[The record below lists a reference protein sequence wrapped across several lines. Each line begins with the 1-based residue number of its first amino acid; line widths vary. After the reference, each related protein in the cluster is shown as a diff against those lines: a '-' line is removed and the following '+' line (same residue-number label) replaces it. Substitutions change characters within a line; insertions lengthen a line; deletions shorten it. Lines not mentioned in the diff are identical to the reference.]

1 MPKTFRILILGSG
14 FSKPAGLP
22 LGSELFG
29 EVRKLIRHDHSSNSV
44 ESDIKRYKEYVA
56 ATEGRKITD
65 DSLDYEK
72 FLGFLDTEHF
82 LGFDGGDRLSDEGNA
97 SQLRV
102 RRAIAEIL
110 YRRTPKTPPALYR
123 SFVRKLNPSD
133 WVLTFNYDTLLESAL
148 DVEEIPYRRYPH
160 RSSKNCWGH
169 NEVDESK
176 EEVVVLKL
184 HGSIDWYDRTVYERK
199 MEARRRCSIKYE
211 DKDLVFGENRVVE
224 PVQITDGPRSKD
236 DYLAKIYRVPN
247 LEPLL
252 DSDVWKRRFWECC
265 PLILSPS
272 ESKLFYSWPL
282 RDLWNG
288 IGEMGG
294 LNLSICVVGYSL
306 PTYDEYARQA
316 FYRMFLN
323 YKDQPNLEFQ
333 GRKKT
338 PIRILDYNPTDKSG
352 ADIRG
357 RYRFTDWS
365 RTELNLEGL
374 NESTIEWL
382 FNEDEE
388 LKSPA

>member
-29 EVRKLIRHDHSSNSV
+29 EVCKLIRHDHNSNSV

-56 ATEGRKITD
+56 ATEGKTISG

-97 SQLRV
+97 SQLMV

-110 YRRTPKTPPALYR
+110 YRRTPPPALYR
-123 SFVRKLNPSD
+123 AFVRKLNPSD

-148 DVEEIPYRRYPH
+148 EAEEKPYRRYPH
-160 RSSKNCWGH
+160 RFSKICWGH
-169 NEVDESK
+169 NVVDESK
-176 EEVVVLKL
+176 KEVVVLKL
-184 HGSIDWYDRTVYERK
+184 HGSIDWYDRTVYERN
-199 MEARRRCSIKYE
+199 MEAMKMCHVPYE
-211 DKDLVFGENRVVE
+211 VKDPVFGKNRVVK
-224 PVQITDGPRSKD
+224 PVQITAGPRSKD

-252 DSDVWKRRFWECC
+252 DSDIWKSFLWEGG
-265 PLILSPS
+265 PLILPPS

-282 RDLWNG
+282 RDLWHG
-288 IGEMGG
+288 IGKMGG
-294 LNLSICVVGYSL
+294 FNLSICVVGYSL

-323 YKDQPNLEFQ
+323 YKDQPDLESQ
-333 GRKKT
+333 GKKKT

-352 ADIRG
+352 EDIRG
-357 RYRFTDWS
+357 RYRFADWS
-365 RTELNLEGL
+365 RTELNLDGL
-374 NESTIEWL
+374 NESTIDWL
-382 FNEDEE
+382 FNEES
-388 LKSPA
+388 KPPT

>member
-1 MPKTFRILILGSG
+1 MPKTFRIIILGAG

-29 EVRKLIRHDHSSNSV
+29 EVRKLIRHNYGSNSV

-56 ATEGRKITD
+56 ATEGRKISD

-82 LGFDGGDRLSDEGNA
+82 LRFDGGDRLSDEGNA
-97 SQLRV
+97 SQLMV
-102 RRAIAEIL
+102 RRAIAEVL
-110 YRRTPKTPPALYR
+110 HRRTPKTPPALYR
-123 SFVRKLNPSD
+123 AFVRKLNPSD

-148 DVEEIPYRRYPH
+148 DAEEKPYRRYPH
-160 RSSKNCWGH
+160 RFSKIYWGH

-184 HGSIDWYDRTVYERK
+184 HGSIDWYDRTVYEGN
-199 MEARRRCSIKYE
+199 MEAMKMCPVPYE
-211 DKDLVFGENRVVE
+211 VKDPVFGKNRVVK

-252 DSDVWKRRFWECC
+252 DSDIWKSFLWEGG
-265 PLILSPS
+265 PLILPPS
-272 ESKLFYSWPL
+272 ESKLFYLQAL
-282 RDLWNG
+282 RDLW
-288 IGEMGG
+288 GEIKKMGRF
-294 LNLSICVVGYSL
+294 NLSICVVGYSL
-306 PTYDEYARQA
+306 PTYDEYVRQA
-316 FYRMFLN
+316 FYSMFLN

-338 PIRILDYNPTDKSG
+338 PIRILDYNPTDTSG
-352 ADIRG
+352 ANIRS
-357 RYRFTDWS
+357 RYRFADWS
-365 RTELNLEGL
+365 RTELNLDGL
-374 NESTIEWL
+374 NESTIDWL
-382 FNEDEE
+382 FNEES
-388 LKSPA
+388 KPPT

>member
-29 EVRKLIRHDHSSNSV
+29 EVRELIRHKYGSNSV

-56 ATEGRKITD
+56 ATEGKEIRD

-102 RRAIAEIL
+102 RRAIAEII
-110 YRRTPKTPPALYR
+110 YRRTPKTPPPLYR
-123 SFVRKLNPSD
+123 AFTRKLNPSD
-133 WVLTFNYDTLLESAL
+133 WILTFNYDTLLESAL
-148 DVEEIPYRRYPH
+148 DAEEIPFRRYPH
-160 RSSKNCWGH
+160 RFSKICWGH

-199 MEARRRCSIKYE
+199 MEDRRTCSIKYE

-252 DSDVWKRRFWECC
+252 DSDMWKRRFWECC
-265 PLILSPS
+265 PLILPPS

-282 RDLWNG
+282 RDLWYG
-288 IGEMGG
+288 INRMGEF
-294 LNLSICVVGYSL
+294 NLSICVVGYSL

-316 FYRMFLN
+316 FYSMFSN
-323 YKDQPNLEFQ
+323 YTAYEPNLEFR
-333 GRKKT
+333 GKRKT
-338 PIRILDYNPTDKSG
+338 PIRILDYNTKDKSG
-352 ADIRG
+352 ADIRS
-357 RYRFTDWS
+357 RYRFADWS
-365 RTELNLEGL
+365 RTELNLDGL

-382 FNEDEE
+382 F
-388 LKSPA
+388 

>member
-29 EVRKLIRHDHSSNSV
+29 EVRKLIRHNHGSNSV

-102 RRAIAEIL
+102 RRAIAEVL
-110 YRRTPKTPPALYR
+110 HRRTPKTPPALYR
-123 SFVRKLNPSD
+123 AFARKLNPSD

-148 DVEEIPYRRYPH
+148 DAEGIPYRLYPH
-160 RSSKNCWGH
+160 RFSKICWGR

-184 HGSIDWYDRTVYERK
+184 HGSIDWYDRTVYKRK
-199 MEARRRCSIKYE
+199 MEVMETCPIRYE
-211 DKDLVFGENRVVE
+211 DKDLVFGKNRVVE

-252 DSDVWKRRFWECC
+252 DSDMWKRRFWECC
-265 PLILSPS
+265 PLILPPS
-272 ESKLFYSWPL
+272 ESKLFYSRPL

-288 IGEMGG
+288 IGKMVGF
-294 LNLSICVVGYSL
+294 NLSICVVGYSL
-306 PTYDEYARQA
+306 PTYDEYVRQA

-333 GRKKT
+333 GRKRLQYESST
-338 PIRILDYNPTDKSG
+338 TILRTSQERIFEVAIASLTG
-352 ADIRG
+352 AKQ
-357 RYRFTDWS
+357 
-365 RTELNLEGL
+365 N
-374 NESTIEWL
+374 
-382 FNEDEE
+382 
-388 LKSPA
+388 

>member
-1 MPKTFRILILGSG
+1 MPKTFRILILGAG

-29 EVRKLIRHDHSSNSV
+29 EVRELIRHNHGSNSV
-44 ESDIKRYKEYVA
+44 ESDIERYKEYVA
-56 ATEGRKITD
+56 ATEGKTITD

-82 LGFDGGDRLSDEGNA
+82 LLFDGGDRLSDEGNA
-97 SQLRV
+97 SQLKV
-102 RRAIAEIL
+102 RRAIAEVL
-110 YRRTPKTPPALYR
+110 HRRTPKTPPALYR
-123 SFVRKLNPSD
+123 AFARKLNPSD

-148 DVEEIPYRRYPH
+148 EAEGIPYRLYPD
-160 RSSKNCWGH
+160 RFSKIYWGH
-169 NEVDESK
+169 NEVDDSK

-199 MEARRRCSIKYE
+199 MEDRRTCPIKYA

-247 LEPLL
+247 LDPIL
-252 DSDVWKRRFWECC
+252 DSDIWQKRFWECC

-288 IGEMGG
+288 IGKMGG
-294 LNLSICVVGYSL
+294 FSFSICVVGYSL

-323 YKDQPNLEFQ
+323 YKNQPNFEFL

-338 PIRILDYNPTDKSG
+338 PIRILDYNPTDRSG

-357 RYRFTDWS
+357 RYRFADWS
-365 RTELNLEGL
+365 QTELNLDGL

-382 FNEDEE
+382 FNEEP
-388 LKSPA
+388 KPPT